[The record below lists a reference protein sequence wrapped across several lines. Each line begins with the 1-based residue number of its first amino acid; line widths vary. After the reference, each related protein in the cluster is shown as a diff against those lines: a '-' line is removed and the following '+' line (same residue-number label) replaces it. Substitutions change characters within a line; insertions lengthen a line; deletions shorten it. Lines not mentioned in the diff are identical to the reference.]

1 MDVLDDRQ
9 HVHRV
14 TIHARFDGVNGR
26 NMAFACQPRRSRT
39 VDVAKLVPR
48 AFAAASAALV
58 RC

>member
-1 MDVLDDRQ
+1 MSSMIGS
-9 HVHRV
+9 
-14 TIHARFDGVNGR
+14 TSTACHARFDGVNGR